1 MNNNVT
7 KPNTY
12 ANTTPI
18 RTCLLSFIPKSNAG
32 HMNISDVWE
41 RLSRFLSEN
50 KRLEIVYDF
59 VKEKN
64 AYIEEYE
71 SKISSLD
78 SQIKNLTKKQKEL
91 IDDYTSQ
98 INENT
103 SEISSLKNELSEKIS
118 TYEQRIQKIEK
129 DYTLQI
135 EDMTFKNKS
144 EVEEL
149 LEKQRNLEG
158 TNTFYLSQIDAL
170 RVENGSLS
178 PSLDYVNEQR
188 LDELEREYLIFKK
201 FYKNQW
207 KLAKK
212 ELRKMILNKEEITK
226 NNKKQEKAN

>member
-1 MNNNVT
+1 M
-7 KPNTY
+7 
-12 ANTTPI
+12 
-18 RTCLLSFIPKSNAG
+18 
-32 HMNISDVWE
+32 
-41 RLSRFLSEN
+41 
-50 KRLEIVYDF
+50 
-59 VKEKN
+59 
-64 AYIEEYE
+64 
-71 SKISSLD
+71 
-78 SQIKNLTKKQKEL
+78 TKKQKEL
-91 IDDYTSQ
+91 IDTYTAQ

-103 SEISSLKNELSEKIS
+103 SEITSLKNELNEKVS
-118 TYEQRIQKIEK
+118 SYEQRIQKIEN

-170 RVENGSLS
+170 RIEKGSLS
-178 PSLDYVNEQR
+178 PSLDYVNQQR

-226 NNKKQEKAN
+226 TSKNQDKAN